1 MSELKISC
9 LRYIC
14 KTCGKTY
21 KTLTW
26 FNKHV
31 EKFQHKLDPVELLN
45 DHSEIDFL
53 KCEINFLKRQFRELK
68 ASGSI
73 LNIDPIERIKQD
85 DHRPERNQFK
95 VEFTVVIQELKVIF
109 KGENF
114 NYHEILKPVNP
125 RTDIEN
131 SPILEEIII
140 TN

>member
-73 LNIDPIERIKQD
+73 SKLDPIERIKQEEEQKIID
-85 DHRPERNQFK
+85 PALRKYRQAFK
-95 VEFTVVIQELKVIF
+95 ECIQELKDVLKLRKEKID
-109 KGENF
+109 
-114 NYHEILKPVNP
+114 HIPIEI
-125 RTDIEN
+125 EQ
-131 SPILEEIII
+131 LELVMV
-140 TN
+140 

>member
-1 MSELKISC
+1 MSELKQISC

-73 LNIDPIERIKQD
+73 LNIDPIERIKQEEEQKIID
-85 DHRPERNQFK
+85 PALQKYRQAFK
-95 VEFTVVIQELKVIF
+95 ECIQELKDVLKLRKEKID
-109 KGENF
+109 
-114 NYHEILKPVNP
+114 HIPIEI
-125 RTDIEN
+125 EQ
-131 SPILEEIII
+131 LELVMV
-140 TN
+140 